1 VGVEAFDLI
10 HQAVYDGDDRKV
22 VEIAEGL
29 LAKGTDPVHL
39 LNQGLIA
46 SLDRVGKDFADGLLF
61 LPEVMLS
68 AHAIHRGMRLLE
80 PLLAEAGVEP
90 RGSVLIGT
98 VKSDQHDIGKNIVAM
113 MLRGAGFRVKDLGI
127 DVDPEV
133 FVEAAGD
140 GTFQVVAMSALLTTS
155 LPWLEKTIQALDNEG
170 IRNRVKV
177 LVGGAVLDADKALAA
192 GADGYAPD
200 AARAVYTCKELLGLA
215 TNSPREQDET

>member
-1 VGVEAFDLI
+1 MNAFDLL
-10 HQAVYDGDDRKV
+10 HQAVYNGDDRKV
-22 VEIAEGL
+22 LELAEGL

-46 SLDRVGKDFADGLLF
+46 SLEKVGKDFADGLLF

-68 AHAIHRGMRLLE
+68 AHAIHRGMHLLE

-133 FVEAAGD
+133 FVAEAGN
-140 GTFQVVAMSALLTTS
+140 GKFQVVAMSALLTTS
-155 LPWLEKTIQALDNEG
+155 LPWVDRTIQALEKEG
-170 IRNRVKV
+170 VRNQVKV

-200 AARAVYTCKELLGLA
+200 AARAVDKCKELLGLA
-215 TNSPREQDET
+215 TNSPRE

>member
-1 VGVEAFDLI
+1 VIVESLI
-10 HQAVYDGDDRKV
+10 LLHQAVYDGHDRKV

-46 SLDRVGKDFADGLLF
+46 SLDKVGRDFADGLLF

-68 AHAIHRGMRLLE
+68 AHAINRGMHLLE
-80 PLLAEAGVEP
+80 PLLAEAGIEP
-90 RGSVLIGT
+90 RGSVVIGT

-127 DVDPEV
+127 DVEPEI
-133 FVEAAGD
+133 FVTKAEG
-140 GTFQVVAMSALLTTS
+140 GEFQVVALSALLTTS
-155 LPWLEKTIQALDNEG
+155 LPWLEKTIQALDKEG
-170 IRNRVKV
+170 VRDRVKV
-177 LVGGAVLDADKALAA
+177 LVGGAVLDEDKALAV

-200 AARAVYTCKELLGLA
+200 AARAVDKCKELLGLA
-215 TNSPREQDET
+215 THSPRE

>member
-1 VGVEAFDLI
+1 MIVESLDLM

-22 VEIAEGL
+22 VELAEGL

-46 SLDRVGKDFADGLLF
+46 SLDKVGKDFADGLLF

-68 AHAIHRGMRLLE
+68 AHAINRGMHLLE

-90 RGSVLIGT
+90 RGSVVIGT

-127 DVDPEV
+127 DVEPEN
-133 FVEAAGD
+133 FVTEAG
-140 GTFQVVAMSALLTTS
+140 GGGFQVVALSALLTTS
-155 LPWLEKTIQALDNEG
+155 LPWLEKTIQSLEKEG
-170 IRNRVKV
+170 VRGRVKV
-177 LVGGAVLDADKALAA
+177 LVGGAVLDSDKALAL

-200 AARAVYTCKELLGLA
+200 AARAVDKCKELLGLA
-215 TNSPREQDET
+215 THSPRD

>member
-1 VGVEAFDLI
+1 MNSFDQL
-10 HQAVYDGDDRKV
+10 HRAVYDGDDRTV
-22 VEIAEGL
+22 VELAEGL
-29 LAKGTDPVHL
+29 LTEGMDPVHL

-46 SLDRVGKDFADGLLF
+46 SLDKVGKDFADGRLF

-68 AHAIHRGMRLLE
+68 AHAIQEGMHLLE

-90 RGSVLIGT
+90 RGSVVIGT
-98 VKSDQHDIGKNIVAM
+98 VKSDQHDIGKNIVVM

-133 FVEAAGD
+133 FVAEAGE
-140 GTFQVVAMSALLTTS
+140 GEYQVVAMSALLTTS
-155 LPWLEKTIQALDNEG
+155 LPWLEKTMQALERQG
-170 IRNRVKV
+170 IRDRVKV

-200 AARAVYTCKELLGLA
+200 AARAVEACKELLGLP
-215 TNSPREQDET
+215 TDSPCE

>member
-1 VGVEAFDLI
+1 VIVEALDLI
-10 HQAVYDGDDRKV
+10 HQAVYEGDDRKV
-22 VEIAEGL
+22 VELVEGL
-29 LAKGTDPVHL
+29 LAKGTDPVRL

-46 SLDRVGKDFADGLLF
+46 SLEKVGKDFSDGLLF

-68 AHAIHRGMRLLE
+68 AHAIHRGMHLLE

-90 RGSVLIGT
+90 RGTVVIGT

-133 FVEAAGD
+133 FVAAAGD
-140 GTFQVVAMSALLTTS
+140 DKVQVVAMSALLTTS
-155 LPWLEKTIQALDNEG
+155 LPWLEKTIQALDKEG
-170 IRNRVKV
+170 VRNHVKV

-192 GADGYAPD
+192 GADGYASD
-200 AARAVYTCKELLGLA
+200 AARAVDKCKELLGLA
-215 TNSPREQDET
+215 TNSPRE

>member
-1 VGVEAFDLI
+1 VVEALDQI

-22 VEIAEGL
+22 VELTEGL
-29 LAKGTDPVHL
+29 LKQGTDPVHV

-46 SLDRVGKDFADGLLF
+46 SLEKVGKDFSGGLLF

-68 AHAIHRGMRLLE
+68 AHAIHSGMDLLE

-90 RGSVLIGT
+90 RGSVVIGT

-133 FVEAAGD
+133 FVAEAG
-140 GTFQVVAMSALLTTS
+140 GGEFQVVAMSALLTTS

-170 IRNRVKV
+170 VRNRVKV
-177 LVGGAVLDADKALAA
+177 LVGGAVLDADKAAAA

-200 AARAVYTCKELLGLA
+200 AARAVDKCRELLGLA
-215 TNSPREQDET
+215 TNSPRE

>member
-1 VGVEAFDLI
+1 MEAFDLL
-10 HQAVYDGDDRKV
+10 HRAVYDGDDRKV
-22 VEIAEGL
+22 VELAEGL
-29 LAKGTDPVHL
+29 LAKGADPVHL

-46 SLDRVGKDFADGLLF
+46 SLDKVGKDFGDGLLF

-68 AHAIHRGMRLLE
+68 AHAIQRGMHLLE

-90 RGSVLIGT
+90 RGSVVIGT
-98 VKSDQHDIGKNIVAM
+98 VKSDQHDIGKNIVVM

-133 FVEAAGD
+133 FVSEAGE
-140 GTFQVVAMSALLTTS
+140 GGHQIVAMSALLSTS
-155 LPWLEKTIQALDNEG
+155 LPWLDKTIQALERQG
-170 IRNRVKV
+170 IRDRVKV

-200 AARAVYTCKELLGLA
+200 AALAVEKCKELLGLA
-215 TNSPREQDET
+215 MNSPCD